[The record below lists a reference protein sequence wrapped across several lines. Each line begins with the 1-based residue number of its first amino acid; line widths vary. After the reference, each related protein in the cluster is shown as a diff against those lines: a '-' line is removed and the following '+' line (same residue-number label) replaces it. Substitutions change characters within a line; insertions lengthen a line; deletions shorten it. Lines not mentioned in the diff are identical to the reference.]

1 MSEESKLASKLDE
14 KSKAIKFS
22 EEEIKALQE
31 IQDKYIAIQNDFGTL
46 AINRIRVEKSLTAI
60 DTAEDNLRNAF
71 DENRVKEK
79 DYVDGIT
86 KKYGDGTLNIEDGV
100 FEPKPKS

>member
-1 MSEESKLASKLDE
+1 MSEDSKLADKLEE

-22 EEEIKALQE
+22 EEEIQSLQE
-31 IQDKYIAIQNDFGTL
+31 IQEKYIAIQNDFGTL

-60 DTAEDNLRNAF
+60 DVAEENLRKAF
-71 DENRVKEK
+71 DENRDKETE
-79 DYVDGIT
+79 YVDGIT